1 LPKPYPTAA
10 DAQPNFAQALQQA
23 LEPMDKKMDKLTNN
37 VQKLM
42 DDVQA
47 IKKAQEHIRRISAIV
62 SCNAVPPSSFL
73 NVTHLQL
80 YNRSQGSGDDAA
92 LEIVPLENGEDPTKP
107 PVWLLC
113 LLGSGTRVDQLIST
127 TCQH

>member
-1 LPKPYPTAA
+1 
-10 DAQPNFAQALQQA
+10 
-23 LEPMDKKMDKLTNN
+23 MDKKMDKLTNN

-47 IKKAQEHIRRISAIV
+47 VKKGVNTLKDDIQAIKKAQEHTRRISAIV
-62 SCNAVPPSSFL
+62 SCNAAPPSSFL

-80 YNRSQGSGDDAA
+80 YNRLQGSGDDAA